1 MREDGIPA
9 DIPEKVE
16 ALKVWLSDR
25 MGAEVDPPFLE
36 FKTIT
41 YGFRILVR
49 DVQPPPVLWV
59 SLSAFEDHAVEK
71 IWNDLE
77 RQQVPG
83 MLLANPSQHL
93 LYTTRGK

>member
-1 MREDGIPA
+1 
-9 DIPEKVE
+9 
-16 ALKVWLSDR
+16 

-36 FKTIT
+36 FKTNT

-83 MLLANPSQHL
+83 MLVIDPDQHL
-93 LYTTRGK
+93 IYTKMGEVKKYDP